1 MGFRFIQFY
10 VVATI
15 CCTNCQAALLKES
28 PSPLAGYQPD
38 KTTFASIGP
47 FELSNA
53 DSSSRIRFQFAGQL
67 RVDFESQDQDAD
79 KCRTE
84 ELFMKA
90 RRLRPSMTVNL
101 LKPSLSF
108 RLHLSTAPK
117 SLELMDFYFNY
128 KVARHLQFRYG
139 QYKVPFT
146 RYRIQSFQR
155 LTFVDWAIVT
165 ESFGAERQM
174 GFALH
179 NGYET
184 PPKWGYALGVFTGVN
199 ARASHTVYLPKI
211 YGENI
216 VNPSNLAD
224 PGPQAKF
231 HPELFLYLSH
241 NANSIRVQSDTDE
254 KRGGFRYS
262 AGLSAAWDLDP
273 TAYQDL
279 QIRLAPEFLIKY
291 QGLSIFTVGYAGFVE
306 IGEPARTDLAMVG
319 GLFQAAYRI
328 NNRYEISVRYAVV
341 DFKNV
346 IVNDAYDRAQR
357 LIDEAED
364 ILDTATVKEFAQQ
377 SLDDITAR
385 YGNAGQI
392 LHEQEIRLGFNIYII
407 GHSLKWQNDLGWLQH
422 SRREGTRTDYIVRS
436 QFQLTF

>member
-1 MGFRFIQFY
+1 VRSL
-10 VVATI
+10 VVVVIII
-15 CCTNCQAALLKES
+15 CLWQS
-28 PSPLAGYQPD
+28 PSGAVRSFEISSPD
-38 KTTFASIGP
+38 SGTVLK
-47 FELSNA
+47 L
-53 DSSSRIRFQFAGQL
+53 QFAGQL
-67 RVDFESQDQDAD
+67 RVDFESLDQGAD
-79 KCRTE
+79 KCRIE

-90 RRLRPSMTVNL
+90 RRLRPTITVNV
-101 LKPSLSF
+101 LKPNLSF
-108 RLHLSTAPK
+108 RLHLSTAPN

-128 KVARHLQFRYG
+128 KADQHLQFRYG

-165 ESFGAERQM
+165 KSFGAERQM

-179 NGYET
+179 NGYER
-184 PPKWGYALGVFTGVN
+184 PPQWGYVLGVFTGVN
-199 ARASHTVYLPKI
+199 ARASHAVYLPEI
-211 YGENI
+211 YGEDI

-224 PGPQAKF
+224 PGPTARF
-231 HPELFLYLSH
+231 HPELFLHVSY
-241 NANSIRVQSDTDE
+241 NVRNIRVQSDTDE

-279 QIRLAPEFLIKY
+279 QIRLAPEFLIKC
-291 QGLSIFTVGYAGFVE
+291 QSLSIFTVGYAGFVE
-306 IGEPARTDLAMVG
+306 IGEPARTDLAMAG

-328 NNRYEISVRYAVV
+328 NNRYEVSARYAVV
-341 DFKNV
+341 DFKNI
-346 IVNDAYDRAQR
+346 IVNNAYDRARQ
-357 LIDEAED
+357 LIGEAED
-364 ILDTATVKEFAQQ
+364 ILDTAVVKEFAQQ
-377 SLDDITAR
+377 YLNDITAR

-392 LHEQEIRLGFNIYII
+392 LREQEIRLGFNIYII